1 MDFSQEHIAN
11 IQAFVQDHLM
21 EDPAHLLLSYSGK
34 VDFDLKF
41 AVQQIQAR
49 QKAKSKIP
57 SWYTNKSLLFP
68 VSLSMEQASSE
79 ETANFKASLIKG
91 KTFVDLTGGLGIDSY
106 FIGKN
111 FLKATYCERNEELFE
126 ITQHN
131 LEKLSPTHFDCIN
144 DDSMDWLQSQSNSFD
159 WIFVDPARRG
169 NANQK
174 LYKLSDCEPNV
185 VDHGELLFEK
195 GRQVMIKA
203 SPMLDI
209 KQAIKELPYIRQVIV
224 VDVRNEVKEIL
235 LIGEKNSDQHS
246 IQISC
251 VSLHPSFENGQRKF
265 DFTFEEE
272 HESFATVGP
281 AEKYLI
287 EPQSS
292 ILKAGGFQL
301 FALRYALKKL
311 GGNTH
316 LYTSTSIPHQIPGR
330 VFEILHELN
339 NPKKQLK
346 ELVPSGKIN
355 VLTRNYSMGAE
366 ELKKKFKLKDGGDYF
381 LIGAKEGSNFKLWIA
396 KLVNQSFTSS

>member
-1 MDFSQEHIAN
+1 MDFNQEHIAN
-11 IQAFVQDHLM
+11 LQTFVQDHLM
-21 EDPAHLLLSYSGK
+21 EDPAQLLLSYSGK

-57 SWYTNKSLLFP
+57 SWYSNKSLLFP
-68 VSLSMEQASSE
+68 ISLSMEQASSE
-79 ETANFKASLIKG
+79 ETAKFKASLIKG
-91 KTFVDLTGGLGIDSY
+91 GSFIDLTGGLGIDAY

-111 FLKATYCERNEELFE
+111 FLKATYCERNEELYA

-131 LEKLSPTHFDCIN
+131 LQELLPNHFDCIN
-144 DDSMDWLQSQSNSFD
+144 GDSIEWLNSQPNSFD
-159 WIFVDPARRG
+159 WIFIDPARRG
-169 NANQK
+169 HSNQK

-185 VDHGELLFEK
+185 VDHAKLLFDK
-195 GRQVMIKA
+195 GREVMIKA

-209 KQAIKELPYIRQVIV
+209 KQALIELPYIRKVIV

-235 LIGEKNSDQHS
+235 LIGEKKPSNQLPKL
-246 IQISC
+246 SC
-251 VSLHPSFENGQRKF
+251 VSLHPLFEGGIRQF

-272 HESFATVGP
+272 QQSFAPIGA
-281 AEKYLI
+281 AEKFLI

-301 FALRYALKKL
+301 FAHRFGLKKL
-311 GGNTH
+311 GTNTH
-316 LYTSTSIPHQIPGR
+316 LYTSASIPTAIPGR
-330 VFEILHELN
+330 IFEIIHEIH

-346 ELVPSGKIN
+346 ELIPNGKIN

-366 ELKKKFKLKDGGDYF
+366 EVKKKFKLKDGGDSF
-381 LIGAKEGSNFKLWIA
+381 LIGAKEGAKFKLWIG
-396 KLVNQSFTSS
+396 KLI